1 MTSANIPDMALTVTT
16 EQRLKELAQAVVER
30 PWSFACQDALSNFLQ
45 EDLPCAREAA
55 HRILAAEG
63 IPAAIQTSRTAEAS
77 CTRPASGGR
86 AQGDVAPS
94 RPASTVLH
102 NGEGTSCSDC

>member
-1 MTSANIPDMALTVTT
+1 MTSASIPDMALTVTA
-16 EQRLKELAQAVVER
+16 EKRLKELAQAVVER

-63 IPAAIQTSRTAEAS
+63 IPAVTKTSRIDEVS
-77 CTRPASGGR
+77 CTRPASGGGT
-86 AQGDVAPS
+86 QGDVAPS
-94 RPASTVLH
+94 GTASTVLH
-102 NGEGTSCSDC
+102 NEEGTSCSDC